1 MKLVAV
7 LLSVILITNGL
18 AGCSSLDIKQLTSQK
33 INPLDEQEE
42 RRFAE
47 KQFARM
53 KLKRANPKKMKY
65 VNKILCEI
73 SRTAGLKKCV
83 HAYYIETKGGYSS
96 PSAIVNTIVIPS
108 SILSLKKENIYFV
121 LAHEVSHIALG
132 HTKKRSKYDL
142 GNVVETGLKTHEKYT
157 LYDEKNQKK
166 LFSKIE
172 KLNPI
177 YQYWATVYT
186 GIAFIYLIPAELV
199 TRTFNMG
206 YFYAFSKRQEYQA
219 DISAMYIMKKNH
231 ISTVGTIGFLE
242 TLADLYD
249 KEKGSLLGVT
259 HPLLKDR
266 IKNIK
271 KNGGKPVDQYIDD
284 ESLTEIGSLFLL
296 LKLFGF

>member
-83 HAYYIETKGGYSS
+83 YAYYIETKGGYSS

-166 LFSKIE
+166 LLAE
-172 KLNPI
+172 MDKLNDFVGLLAIP
-177 YQYWATVYT
+177 Y
-186 GIAFIYLIPAELV
+186 IAASFVFIIPAEIAAHA
-199 TRTFNMG
+199 FNAG

-219 DISAMYIMKKNH
+219 DISAMYIMKKKH

-271 KNGGKPVDQYIDD
+271 KNGGKPVNQYIDD
-284 ESLTEIGSLFLL
+284 ESLTEVGNLFLL